1 MAKRSFYQNFEGDE
15 GIEEH
20 RFIPSWERFDFLLT
34 TSYKL
39 NDSHSKSIIVGL
51 KLDSD
56 VYKFEPCVAIV
67 DEKACGIL
75 CASAKWL
82 KFTTV
87 LKKLARNLNLIESQY
102 KKLPLDTTSLDGY
115 TFQYSLLGAMYGKAK
130 LFSIIERTDQQPSS
144 STSTA
149 VQRARKVTMKEN
161 TLQAI
166 YGFEELVNAR
176 LNYLQKFVEPCNACL
191 NHLFTPVQEFLP
203 KLLGNIELPEEVIRK
218 CVISNLKNNTVKDSV
233 ISELS
238 GKEGKPYQWF
248 IENYIDIVT
257 YELILLF
264 DKEIIAKVKNV

>member
-1 MAKRSFYQNFEGDE
+1 MAKRSFYENFQADE
-15 GIEEH
+15 GVEEH

-56 VYKFEPCVAIV
+56 VYKFEPCVAID

-75 CASAKWL
+75 CASAEWL

-115 TFQYSLLGAMYGKAK
+115 GRG
-130 LFSIIERTDQQPSS
+130 
-144 STSTA
+144 
-149 VQRARKVTMKEN
+149 RKVTMKEN

-176 LNYLQKFVEPCNACL
+176 LNYLQKFVEPCNVCL

-238 GKEGKPYQWF
+238 VKEGKSYEWF

-257 YELILLF
+257 YELMLLF

>member
-1 MAKRSFYQNFEGDE
+1 MAKRSFYENFQADE
-15 GIEEH
+15 GVEEH
-20 RFIPSWERFDFLLT
+20 RFILSWERFDFLLT

-67 DEKACGIL
+67 DEKAC
-75 CASAKWL
+75 
-82 KFTTV
+82 
-87 LKKLARNLNLIESQY
+87 ARNLNLIESQY

-115 TFQYSLLGAMYGKAK
+115 TFQYSLLGSMYGKAK

-144 STSTA
+144 SSSTSTA
-149 VQRARKVTMKEN
+149 VQRGRKVTMKEN

-176 LNYLQKFVEPCNACL
+176 LNYLQKFVEPCNVCL

-218 CVISNLKNNTVKDSV
+218 CVIKF
-233 ISELS
+233 E
-238 GKEGKPYQWF
+238 E
-248 IENYIDIVT
+248 
-257 YELILLF
+257 
-264 DKEIIAKVKNV
+264 